1 MDIKH
6 FSKDFIIF
14 IEEKKNFFDYI
25 LFIIFNILLFYDQNM
40 KIYESK
46 YCLNALQ
53 FATWYMII
61 ILFIIEIIY
70 LNLHY
75 YSDNQYLNVYIH
87 SLI

>member
-25 LFIIFNILLFYDQNM
+25 LFIIFNILLFYDQN
-40 KIYESK
+40 YESK

-53 FATWYMII
+53 FAT
-61 ILFIIEIIY
+61 
-70 LNLHY
+70 
-75 YSDNQYLNVYIH
+75 
-87 SLI
+87 

>member
-53 FATWYMII
+53 FAT
-61 ILFIIEIIY
+61 
-70 LNLHY
+70 
-75 YSDNQYLNVYIH
+75 
-87 SLI
+87 